1 LTDPH
6 ICLFFRPEGEHFR
19 CTYAAVYT
27 KFSYL
32 AASSRQMIIL
42 MLVNYATFSSRGIK
56 IAQITEVKYGTAEQ
70 TNSIISWQIS

>member
-1 LTDPH
+1 
-6 ICLFFRPEGEHFR
+6 
-19 CTYAAVYT
+19 
-27 KFSYL
+27 
-32 AASSRQMIIL
+32 MIIL